1 MGSQW
6 AAEPHEAQVDA
17 ADQDPASASLRRD
30 SLQAQGQQLLPAQR
44 GSASPSPSLHVLG
57 SDGLKP
63 SFPASHF
70 HPGCFCISPEEPL
83 HSRFPVTPSHHPN
96 AAMHSNSS
104 PWEASTPLPAR
115 TSPSLWPLS
124 LSSPRDRWCLCRVLV
139 PRLPAQ
145 EAALFGGTLNPLGFN
160 LLFSTL

>member
-1 MGSQW
+1 MQSPVPALTRTQPLHPSGGIPCRLRGSSSCL
-6 AAEPHEAQVDA
+6 HK
-17 ADQDPASASLRRD
+17 
-30 SLQAQGQQLLPAQR
+30 G

-63 SFPASHF
+63 SFPASRF

-96 AAMHSNSS
+96 VAMHSNSS
-104 PWEASTPLPAR
+104 PWEGSTPLPAR

-124 LSSPRDRWCLCRVLV
+124 PSSPRDRWCLCWVLV